1 MATAALRCRG
11 LVAATAAAGRRG
23 AVRRAHQRPGGV
35 AARRLTTCLA
45 SGWAAAPV
53 CALQG
58 TMEALHVYG
67 HLPWWAAIAAT
78 ATLVRVLTF
87 PLVVEQQRRA
97 ARLEVD
103 ATPYIVA
110 WRDKLAI
117 DLRAKFRREDRPFEE
132 FQSALTKE
140 FRKKRAE
147 IYRQHR
153 CHPASVLFLPLAA
166 APLWVAYY
174 VALRQMTLAAATH
187 ASLVTTVPLPA
198 DAVGVFSGFLT
209 GGLPWCPNLVLA
221 DPTWILPGL
230 AGASMFVTQEVRACR
245 RRSGQ
250 RGAAH
255 AWPARRLGEWW
266 WW

>member
-1 MATAALRCRG
+1 MAAAAAAALQFRG
-11 LVAATAAAGRRG
+11 LAAARAAAGRRV
-23 AVRRAHQRPGGV
+23 AFRPAHHPPGGI
-35 AARRLTTCLA
+35 AARELTTCLA
-45 SGWAAAPV
+45 SGWTAAPV

-103 ATPYIVA
+103 AAPYIVA

-117 DLRAKFRREDRPFEE
+117 DLRASFRRENRPFEE

-174 VALRQMTLAAATH
+174 VALRQMTLAAASH
-187 ASLVTTVPLPA
+187 ASLTATMPLPA

-221 DPTWILPGL
+221 DPMWILPGL
-230 AGASMFVTQEVRACR
+230 AGASMFVTQEVRPR
-245 RRSGQ
+245 RECSGQ
-250 RGAAH
+250 RGAAY
-255 AWPARRLGEWW
+255 AWTVRRLVG
-266 WW
+266 